1 MTSTLHIAPRRVH
14 RRAFTLIE
22 VLMAVLILGIGL
34 LGLGVVLPVV
44 VLQQRTGTD
53 QVYGTTV
60 AQMARD
66 MLLAERTGADSVQ
79 TITLESNPPSGLTQP
94 EPLSGRFVIRYDAQ
108 ATQQLPVLAEA
119 DQVRAALEALPAIGP
134 GNVVV
139 TRSFVPAS
147 QNATGRSKITYV
159 VRFVGELSG
168 VAVPPFVVQ
177 LFNFDGSARV
187 STDVVGYAPL
197 NAEFWRAWAAATP
210 RPRTR
215 AELFT
220 PPINPNLIPADA
232 TWMVPPQRGAPL
244 DGAIVLGNV
253 GYRVRTDPGGRLYT
267 RLGIIPLIDRLYPVE
282 VGRSG
287 DPRLVWDIALRRRAP
302 LHVPT
307 GPVPPPPQGV
317 SPDVAPPLPP
327 EAFSLE
333 AVVFVRRIDPRLR
346 PEPNVS
352 VIRSLTDRTLSA
364 LARRWPVSVNTDGEP
379 TLDGRFD
386 GHLYSQPVTLNV
398 RFDPIL
404 GPDGNVMRDRLS
416 VPPSINPSVNVD
428 RLLRYLAQPGQKL
441 VDNLG
446 NVHTVIGLD
455 DRRPADLYALRLA
468 RPIAPGVE
476 YTDQTPTDQLGRS
489 QPLRQIV
496 FVPQVPV
503 SVSVFTLNP

>member
-1 MTSTLHIAPRRVH
+1 MTTVLHIAPRLAA

-53 QVYGTTV
+53 QVFGTGV
-60 AQMARD
+60 AQVARD
-66 MLLAERTGADSVQ
+66 MLRAERTGADTIQ
-79 TITLESNPPSGLTQP
+79 TVTLESNAPTGVNPPD
-94 EPLSGRFVIRYDAQ
+94 PLSGRFVIRYDAQ
-108 ATQQLPVLAEA
+108 STQQLPVLAEA
-119 DQVRAALEALPAIGP
+119 DQVRAALESLSAIGP

-147 QNATGRSKITYV
+147 QNASGRSKITYV

-168 VAVPPFVVQ
+168 VAVPQFVVQ
-177 LFNFDGSARV
+177 LFNFDGNARV
-187 STDVVGYAPL
+187 STDVMGYAPL

-215 AELFT
+215 AELLT
-220 PPINPNLIPADA
+220 PPTNPNLIPADA
-232 TWMVPPQRGAPL
+232 TWMVPPQRATPL
-244 DGAIVLGNV
+244 DGAILLGNI
-253 GYRVRTDPGGRLYT
+253 GYRVRTDPGGRVYN
-267 RLGIIPLIDRLYPVE
+267 RLGIIPLIERLSPVE

-287 DPRLVWDIALRRRAP
+287 DPRLVWDVALRRRAP

-307 GPVPPPPQGV
+307 GTVPPPPQGV
-317 SPDVAPPLPP
+317 APGVVPPLPP

-352 VIRSLTDRTLSA
+352 VIRSLTDRNLSA
-364 LARRWPVSVNTDGEP
+364 LARRWPVSVNADGEP

-386 GHLYSQPVTLNV
+386 GHLYSQPITLNV
-398 RFDPIL
+398 QFDPTL

-416 VPPSINPSVNVD
+416 VPPSINTTQNVD
-428 RLLRYLAQPGQKL
+428 RLLRYLATPGQKL

-455 DRRPADLYALRLA
+455 DRRPADLYAIRLA
-468 RPIAPGVE
+468 QPVAAGVE
-476 YTDQTPTDQLGRS
+476 YTNQTPTDLLGRS
-489 QPLRQIV
+489 QPFRQIV